1 MINRI
6 RHTPERF
13 FKVVHLQAKQR
24 ALKPKTQW
32 SLQRLSEASL
42 RDVGDGLHVPMVSP
56 HRCRS
61 IGELAGSAQPDGFEG
76 RFFPPGLARRDHTAP
91 ASSLGSAGRS
101 GSASNVTRVL
111 DIVTCQLILP
121 PCATHVRRA
130 L

>member
-1 MINRI
+1 
-6 RHTPERF
+6 
-13 FKVVHLQAKQR
+13 VHLQAKQR

-101 GSASNVTRVL
+101 GSASNVRAEI
-111 DIVTCQLILP
+111 DILGCGRSTLP
-121 PCATHVRRA
+121 FEGCARQA
-130 L
+130 P